1 MEAEANLGR
10 ERRERGSV
18 KRLTYVYA
26 PLSKKKKSDEPAP
39 KCAARAEP
47 RVYELSVPAVQCSYS
62 SEKAEQAAHQ
72 AGAVAYAKADPRAHK
87 LTVRFED
94 EETSLEAITT
104 ALAAKGYR
112 VERHEQLR

>member
-10 ERRERGSV
+10 GRRERGSV

-47 RVYELSVPAVQCSYS
+47 LAVPTQPSRRMRR
-62 SEKAEQAAHQ
+62 
-72 AGAVAYAKADPRAHK
+72 P
-87 LTVRFED
+87 
-94 EETSLEAITT
+94 
-104 ALAAKGYR
+104 
-112 VERHEQLR
+112 